1 MPELLFNICIISGC
15 WNPMPIEPCGGGVCE
30 YTRMLGFGMPPIFG
44 TTPLIRV
51 ACGCCYTYSSM
62 AARQVINT
70 LLLTIGFI
78 APILLPDVVRVCRAA
93 IDDGI
98 WPCTGCVLIGP
109 TVIWPLPI
117 DGCIV
122 LCGTV
127 ALALYRLKTFFINTH
142 LSHWHWWSSW
152 LWCES
157 TLCRWMNDPSR
168 PCTDDWY
175 YIGNDVKLVH
185 ITCYGYDCQH
195 VTYSASACFRNCLDW
210 AVCK

>member
-117 DGCIV
+117 EGCIV

-127 ALALYRLKTFFINTH
+127 ASALYRLKTFLLTRTCPIGTGEAAGCGVN
-142 LSHWHWWSSW
+142 
-152 LWCES
+152 
-157 TLCRWMNDPSR
+157 R
-168 PCTDDWY
+168 PCVDGWTTPRDPVPTT
-175 YIGNDVKLVH
+175 GTTLA
-185 ITCYGYDCQH
+185 TM
-195 VTYSASACFRNCLDW
+195 
-210 AVCK
+210 